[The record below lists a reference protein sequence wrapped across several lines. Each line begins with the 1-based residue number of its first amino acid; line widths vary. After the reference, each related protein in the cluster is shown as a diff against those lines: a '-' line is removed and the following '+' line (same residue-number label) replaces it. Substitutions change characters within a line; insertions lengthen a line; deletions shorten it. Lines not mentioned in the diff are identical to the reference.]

1 MSTPSTPQTEK
12 PPRSD
17 GDGRAIPAAIATLVG
32 LLASAAALG
41 AGHLLAGFIAPQSS
55 PFVAVGDGFIR
66 ITPPFLL
73 EFAKSTFGL
82 NDKLVLNIG
91 MGAIIA
97 LVAVVAGLVSR
108 RSSRPGRAIFMV
120 LGLVGLLAAL
130 TSPVFELLG
139 MIAPLGALVAGVGV
153 FGWLHGLALDAAG
166 GSAGEPGRDAADR
179 GGLSR
184 RRLLMS
190 TAVTAVG
197 AAVAGAVGQLRF
209 GSGGIE
215 DSRQAI
221 GALRPATPVPAVP
234 AGADFASL
242 GTPTFITPNADF
254 YRIDT
259 ANLLIPR
266 TAAESWSMSIHG
278 MVDRELK
285 LTYAD
290 LMNRPLVEK
299 TITLTCVSNEIG
311 GELISTSNF
320 VGVPLRDLLME
331 AGVQPGATQIFTTS
345 EDGWT
350 CGTPTDVVM
359 EPDRGALLAIGMN
372 GEPLPLE
379 HGFPVRMVVPGLYGF
394 VSATK
399 WLADMELTTFEAAQ
413 SYWLKRGWGEKAPI
427 KTQSRID
434 KPKPFERVDVGK
446 VTVAGV
452 AWSQHRG
459 IDRVEV
465 RADDGPWV
473 VAELATEVSTD
484 TWRMWRADLE
494 LGAGS
499 HTLQCRS
506 TDRTGATQPVERV
519 DPIPD
524 GATGW
529 HSVIMTA
536 A

>member
-1 MSTPSTPQTEK
+1 
-12 PPRSD
+12 
-17 GDGRAIPAAIATLVG
+17 
-32 LLASAAALG
+32 
-41 AGHLLAGFIAPQSS
+41 
-55 PFVAVGDGFIR
+55 
-66 ITPPFLL
+66 
-73 EFAKSTFGL
+73 
-82 NDKLVLNIG
+82 
-91 MGAIIA
+91 
-97 LVAVVAGLVSR
+97 
-108 RSSRPGRAIFMV
+108 
-120 LGLVGLLAAL
+120 
-130 TSPVFELLG
+130 
-139 MIAPLGALVAGVGV
+139 AGV
-153 FGWLHGLALDAAG
+153 
-166 GSAGEPGRDAADR
+166 
-179 GGLSR
+179 
-184 RRLLMS
+184 
-190 TAVTAVG
+190 
-197 AAVAGAVGQLRF
+197 VGQLRF

-215 DSRQAI
+215 DSRRAVA
-221 GALRPATPVPAVP
+221 GLKPATPAPAIP
-234 AGADFASL
+234 AGADFAAA
-242 GTPTFITPNADF
+242 GTPPFLTPNADF

-266 TAAESWSMSIHG
+266 TTAEAWSMRIHG

-285 LTYAD
+285 LSYAD
-290 LMNRPLVEK
+290 LMSRPLVEK
-299 TITLTCVSNEIG
+299 TITITCVSNEVG

-331 AGVQPGATQIFTTS
+331 AGVQPGASQIFTTS

-359 EPDRGALLAIGMN
+359 EADRGALLAIGMN

-399 WLADMELTTFEAAQ
+399 WLADMELTTFEARQ
-413 SYWLKRGWGEKAPI
+413 SYWLKRGWGQKAPI

-434 KPKPFERVDVGK
+434 KPKAFERVAAGR

-459 IDRVEV
+459 VDRVEV
-465 RADDGPWV
+465 RADNGPWV

-484 TWRMWRADLE
+484 TWRMWRAHLDL
-494 LGAGS
+494 GPGS
-499 HTLQCRS
+499 HTLYCRS

-529 HSVIMTA
+529 HSVIMSA